1 MKRRFLLS
9 AVCMVLML
17 AAVYAGGSGEE
28 DSAPVASEG
37 FVYDGTGPITDI
49 DGQVL
54 TELAQNSLYTTVDMR
69 EAEIVRKVQE
79 GANVT
84 IDWTL
89 VDPTSYADAVSP
101 MLASGVDIPDIV
113 LLPNL
118 DQDQTYIMSG
128 MFEPLDEHF
137 DDMPN
142 YSAWL
147 EANPDIRASLTA
159 SDGHIYY
166 MPTINVPYN
175 YQPVVMYNMK
185 WLSDA
190 GLEVPATLD
199 ELTEVLRYFKSHDM
213 NGNGEADEIPLS
225 IMDDF
230 LPYMFAPA
238 FGLTFLDG
246 QVEQGSGFMVNDEG
260 EVVYAQ
266 ATDEYR
272 QYLEYLHGLY
282 EEGLLEVEYTTL
294 TRDQIIERFA
304 QDRTGV
310 TCDWS
315 YQSSMTYSPQLPYYD
330 GTEATGVVLQP
341 PLSGPHEGYY
351 IGRNPM
357 GMVYGISSDSD
368 KIKLAARYLDYAW
381 GDANQEMY
389 VWGIEGVSYVV
400 NEDGSKS
407 FTEKAQ
413 TDSNWL
419 QALGINPAQVIPARQ
434 SVPATDVLVAKW
446 HADMDKVIEPYVKA
460 PWPFIYAT
468 EEESMITSMYMVDI
482 QTYVDEM
489 AVSFIT
495 GTTPLDEFDSYL
507 EALDRMNLPQ
517 ILEIKKAQYSRYQEA
532 LGE

>member
-1 MKRRFLLS
+1 
-9 AVCMVLML
+9 
-17 AAVYAGGSGEE
+17 
-28 DSAPVASEG
+28 
-37 FVYDGTGPITDI
+37 
-49 DGQVL
+49 
-54 TELAQNSLYTTVDMR
+54 
-69 EAEIVRKVQE
+69 
-79 GANVT
+79 
-84 IDWTL
+84 
-89 VDPTSYADAVSP
+89 
-101 MLASGVDIPDIV
+101 
-113 LLPNL
+113 
-118 DQDQTYIMSG
+118 
-128 MFEPLDEHF
+128 
-137 DDMPN
+137 MPN

-185 WLSDA
+185 WLADA
-190 GLEVPATLD
+190 GLEVPTTLD

-368 KIKLAARYLDYAW
+368 KIQLAARYLDYAW

-434 SVPATDVLVAKW
+434 SVPATDVLVAEW
-446 HADMDKVIEPYVKA
+446 HADMDKVIETIPPGSDHLLCTPWMLGERCPVSSTTTRATLFNIGPEHTREHLMRAVYEGIGYNLRWILENFEKDYGFHCRQFRIIGGGALDDAWMQIIADITRAEFAVVDNPRNAGALGAAIIALIGLGELESFESAKQFVKENKTYRPNPA
-460 PWPFIYAT
+460 NGYIY
-468 EEESMITSMYMVDI
+468 
-482 QTYVDEM
+482 DEM
-489 AVSFIT
+489 FATYKRLYKSLKRT
-495 GTTPLDEFDSYL
+495 YYKAN
-507 EALDRMNLPQ
+507 ALRFGG
-517 ILEIKKAQYSRYQEA
+517 
-532 LGE
+532 GEDD